1 MCGFIYIY
9 IHTSIYLL
17 YQYLCLYLGPDLHLD
32 LCLYPYLY
40 IYYRLLHGKDTGSPF
55 LEIAT
60 GSLYWTS
67 LFTMADNQAQFSA
80 SPCEVAHSQTKHLG
94 EGISK
99 PHGISGKSGPLVPR
113 CFEQLHLGQARDHIR
128 HVPVENKHSPTFS
141 HPCHQSW
148 LDDASYPSLRNSPLT
163 TTFLLAFNQDLLF
176 LGLLLRIRICTLQPY
191 FGLPL
196 PSAGAS
202 SGRHVCVFSPLSM
215 SCHACSAT
223 AAPWSINSWCWLLV
237 RRGRLGCFPPQYQR
251 RTPVERLS

>member
-1 MCGFIYIY
+1 MARTRAVRSLRSPPARCIGHLSSRWRIIRPSLAQARAKW
-9 IHTSIYLL
+9 HT
-17 YQYLCLYLGPDLHLD
+17 P
-32 LCLYPYLY
+32 
-40 IYYRLLHGKDTGSPF
+40 
-55 LEIAT
+55 
-60 GSLYWTS
+60 
-67 LFTMADNQAQFSA
+67 
-80 SPCEVAHSQTKHLG
+80 
-94 EGISK
+94 K

-128 HVPVENKHSPTFS
+128 HVPVENKHSPTFC

-148 LDDASYPSLRNSPLT
+148 LYDASYPSLRNSPLT
-163 TTFLLAFNQDLLF
+163 TTFLLVFNQDMLF
-176 LGLLLRIRICTLQPY
+176 LGLLLPIRICTLQPY

-223 AAPWSINSWCWLLV
+223 AAQWSINSWCWLLV